1 MDGAA
6 WWNNEKR
13 ILSPYVKPG
22 AIAIDVGAN
31 LGFLTTLCSQMV
43 GSSGCVH
50 SFEPSPATY
59 LKLLEVIKANGLK
72 NVKSHNVG
80 CGEVPAIMKLSV
92 TESSGN
98 SSLRL
103 RDDLPY
109 RVRKTQDVKIVVL
122 DEYLGSDLSRL
133 DFLKIDT
140 EGFEDSV
147 LLGARNILMKFHP
160 IIYLEL
166 SSEYFESS
174 QRAIRILK
182 EMNYRF
188 EQEPVLDACHNGQNF
203 LAFPR

>member
-1 MDGAA
+1 M
-6 WWNNEKR
+6 
-13 ILSPYVKPG
+13 
-22 AIAIDVGAN
+22 IDVGAN
-31 LGFLTTLCSQMV
+31 LGFLTTLLSQMV
-43 GSSGCVH
+43 GLEGCVH
-50 SFEPSPATY
+50 SFEPSPVTY
-59 LKLLEVIKANGLK
+59 LKLLEVIEVNGLK
-72 NVKSHNVG
+72 NVNPHNVG
-80 CGEVPAIMKLSV
+80 CGEAPAIMKLSV

-109 RVRKTQDVKIVVL
+109 RVRETQDVQIVVL
-122 DEYLGSDLSRL
+122 DNYLGSVLTRL

-160 IIYLEL
+160 VIYLEI
-166 SSEYFESS
+166 SSEYFKSS

-188 EQEPVLDACHNGQNF
+188 ENEPVLENCHNGQNF